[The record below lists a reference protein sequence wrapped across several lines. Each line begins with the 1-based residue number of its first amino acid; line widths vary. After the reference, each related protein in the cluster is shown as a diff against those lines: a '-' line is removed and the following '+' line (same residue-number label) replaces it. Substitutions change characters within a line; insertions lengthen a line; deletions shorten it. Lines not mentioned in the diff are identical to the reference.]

1 MIRKLA
7 LPLLTFAA
15 ASSLHSA
22 PTPAAADSPQTFSFE
37 GDGFDTW
44 TDAGSAFGSGPAAG
58 PIKGMNGT
66 VTGFGGHAFA
76 CSGHG
81 GDKATGSLTSPE
93 ILVDASRPFLHFL
106 IAGGSLAGQ
115 TAVQL
120 LSDGKVVREA
130 TGKNS
135 LQLQQIAWDLAPWV
149 GKKVQLR
156 IIDQSTASWG
166 LIAADEFTFS
176 GDKALVLK
184 TTPAPKSK
192 PGKAAEVNAI
202 ELVSTSEIPGNNIP
216 KGTSLKIFATHEG
229 EQITSPTA
237 FAFDEKGALYVTETH
252 RFRYGIHDDRNNRFW
267 YLDDIAS
274 QTTADRR
281 TMHEK
286 WQAKVPL
293 GPMTEKSEI
302 IRKLTDDNGDG
313 KADKMTV
320 YADGFNDILDG
331 TAAGVYAQDGR
342 VYFACIPK
350 VYSLQ
355 DKDGDGKSD
364 QRDVVQD
371 GFGVRVSLSGHDLN
385 GFVLGMDGRIY
396 GTVGDRG
403 YSFTTKE
410 GVTYKSP
417 DQGAIF
423 RFEPD
428 GSKFEV
434 VHTGLRNPKEL
445 AFDEYGNGI
454 SVDNNSD
461 QGDPARVVY
470 MMEGADS
477 GWRMQHQA
485 LHTFRDDIGLPERP
499 ISPWMTE
506 KMAET
511 RNPAQPAYILPPVG
525 AITSGPSGLTYHP
538 GTGFLESERGRFL
551 VCDYRANGASS
562 GIWSFKVAPDGAGM
576 RFLEPYKLN
585 WGVCATDVEYSYDGR
600 LFVAD
605 FISGWESHDAGRI
618 YALSA
623 DSAPNGGRT
632 PDVARLMAEGFN
644 QRSNDDLAGLLLHAD
659 QRVRLRAHIA
669 LAAKE
674 GSTALLL
681 KAAQDPDKKHLFT
694 RLHGIW
700 GLGIRARK
708 SADQEAAPA
717 LVALLTDKEPE
728 VRAQAAHVLGE
739 VQGTDPAKLIPLLKD
754 ESSRARAFAALSLAR
769 LKAKDAWGPLL
780 ELLTQNGDADLY
792 LRHAGIMGLLGSGT
806 EAQIAAL
813 QKEKSPA
820 LRMASVI
827 ALRRLHSP
835 QLATFL
841 TDEDPRIADEAIR
854 AIHEEKVD
862 AARPALNALLDAYTG
877 PDAAKARPLTPMI
890 ARRVIHSAF
899 RTGGKQNA
907 DRLIKLAAQKSFDLD
922 QRREALRLLLQW
934 PQPHPVDQSLGR
946 LDPKP
951 ARDPKEVAPVL
962 EAGIPAM
969 LAAEDSLLAPTLKLV
984 EDLHLSRAAFTE
996 ASLRRIITTRNLP
1009 AAARS
1014 TALELWISGKPQDP
1028 DALLLEL
1035 STDPADE
1042 VAATALKDLAKTSPD
1057 KALAGAMQALKAKS
1071 ASRRQAAW
1079 TVLADIPGDASAQLI
1094 AKAVLD
1100 IPTPQSDKESQL
1112 EILEAAA
1119 KRSEPAVK
1127 TALAAYEASLDPANL
1142 LAKWMPAL
1150 YGGNVAKGGNLYLS
1164 HGSAQCFRCHR
1175 AGEGGHDAG
1184 GDAGPNLAG
1193 VGAKHER
1200 LYFLEALMNPGAKV
1214 APGYGMVFLTLK
1226 DGRNVGGIL
1235 QNETADAYEIL
1246 VAPDLWSVKKADVAA
1261 ASPPV
1266 SSMPPMSVFLTPH
1279 EARDIVAWLATLK
1292 TPLKNQPKRAEA
1304 KP

>member
-1 MIRKLA
+1 MSRRFKLLPA
-7 LPLLTFAA
+7 LSALLTTTSLLSAP
-15 ASSLHSA
+15 ASSPSGA
-22 PTPAAADSPQTFSFE
+22 NFSFE

-44 TDAGSAFGSGPAAG
+44 TEDGSAFGRGPAAG
-58 PIKGMNGT
+58 KVPGMNGT
-66 VTGFGGHAFA
+66 VTGFAGHAFA

-81 GDKATGSLTSPE
+81 GDPATGALTSPE
-93 ILVDASRPFLHFL
+93 IALTGGHLHFL
-106 IAGGSLAGQ
+106 VAGGNQPGK

-120 LSDGKVVREA
+120 LVDGKVVQEA
-130 TGKNS
+130 TGQNS
-135 LQLQQIAWDLAPWV
+135 LQLRQVTWDLSPWQ
-149 GKKVQLR
+149 GKKAQLR
-156 IIDQSTASWG
+156 IVDQATGGWG
-166 LIAADEFTFS
+166 LIVADEFVFS
-176 GDKALVLK
+176 NDKNFVIKVAS
-184 TTPAPKSK
+184 PK
-192 PGKAAEVNAI
+192 KAGADENGI
-202 ELVSTSEIPGNNIP
+202 ELVSTPVIPGNSIP
-216 KGTSLKIFATHEG
+216 KGTSIQIFATHEG
-229 EQITSPTA
+229 EKVTSPTA
-237 FAFDEKGALYVTETH
+237 FAFDEKGALYVAETH
-252 RFRYGIHDDRNNRFW
+252 RFRFGIHDDRNNRYW

-281 TMHEK
+281 AMHEK
-286 WQAKVPL
+286 WKAKVPL
-293 GPMTEKSEI
+293 ESMTEKSEV
-302 IRKLTDDNGDG
+302 IRKLVDENGDG

-320 YADGFNDILDG
+320 YADGFNDLLDG
-331 TAAGVYAQDGR
+331 TAAGVFAHEGR

-350 VYSLQ
+350 IYSLL
-355 DKDGDGKSD
+355 DKDGDGKAD
-364 QRDVVQD
+364 QRDVIED

-403 YSFTTKE
+403 FSFTTKE

-428 GSKFEV
+428 GSNFEV

-470 MMEGADS
+470 MIEGADS

-506 KMAET
+506 RMAET
-511 RNPAQPAYILPPVG
+511 RNPSQPAYIVPPVG
-525 AITSGPSGLTYHP
+525 TITSGPSGLTYHP
-538 GTGFLESERGRFL
+538 GSGFLESEKGRFL
-551 VCDYRANGASS
+551 VCDYRANAASS
-562 GIWSFKVAPDGAGM
+562 GIWSFKVTRDGAGM
-576 RFLEPYKLN
+576 KFEDPYKFN
-585 WGVCATDVEYSYDGR
+585 WGVCPTDVEYSYDGR
-600 LFVAD
+600 LFVSD

-618 YALSA
+618 YAITA
-623 DSAPNGGRT
+623 DSEKNAGRT
-632 PDVARLMAEGFN
+632 PDVAKLMSEDFN
-644 QRSNDDLAGLLLHAD
+644 QRSEDELAGLLLHAD
-659 QRVRLRAHIA
+659 QRVRLRAQIA
-669 LAAKE
+669 LAAKD
-674 GSTALLL
+674 GSTPLLV
-681 KAAQDPDKKHLFT
+681 KATQDQDHLLT

-708 SADQEAAPA
+708 SGDAAAATA
-717 LVALLTDKEPE
+717 LVALLKDQDAE

-739 VQGTDPAKLIPLLKD
+739 VKGTPSASLLPLLSD
-754 ESSRARAFAALSLAR
+754 SSNRVRGFAAISLGR
-769 LKAKDAWGPLL
+769 LKSKDAWAPLIEVL
-780 ELLTQNGDADLY
+780 AQNGDADLY
-792 LRHAGIMGLLGSGT
+792 LRHAAIMGLLGAGG
-806 EAQIAAL
+806 EAEFAAL
-813 QKEKSPA
+813 KTHNAPA
-820 LRMASVI
+820 VRMAAVI
-827 ALRRLHSP
+827 ALRRLHSSS
-835 QLATFL
+835 LASFL
-841 TDEDPRIADEAIR
+841 ADADPRISDEAIR

-862 AARPALNALLDAYTG
+862 AAHPALNAMLDAYIG
-877 PDAAKARPLTPMI
+877 PDAAKARKLSPMI

-899 RTGGKQNA
+899 RTGGKENA
-907 DRLIKLAAQKSFDLD
+907 DRLIKLAAQKTFDLD
-922 QRREALRLLLQW
+922 QRKEALRLLLQW

-962 EAGIPAM
+962 EAGIPAL
-969 LAAEDSLLAPTLKLV
+969 LASEEALLAPTLKLV

-996 ASLRRIITTRNLP
+996 ADLRRIITTRTLP
-1009 AAARS
+1009 AAARA
-1014 TALELWISGKPQDP
+1014 TALELWIAGKPQDA
-1028 DALLLEL
+1028 DSLLVEL
-1035 STDPADE
+1035 STDSADE
-1042 VAATALKDLAKTSPD
+1042 VAAAALTDLAKTSPE
-1057 KALAGAMQALKAKS
+1057 KALAGATQALKSKS
-1071 ASRRQAAW
+1071 VTRRQSAW
-1079 TVLADIPGDASAQLI
+1079 TVLAGIPGDAAAQLI
-1094 AKAVLD
+1094 AKAVQD

-1119 KRSEPAVK
+1119 KRNEPAVK
-1127 TALAAYEASLDPANL
+1127 AALTAYESSLNPADL

-1150 YGGNVAKGGNLYLS
+1150 YGGNVERGGSLFFS

-1226 DGRNVGGIL
+1226 GGGSVGGVL
-1235 QNETADAYEIL
+1235 QNETPDAYEIL
-1246 VAPDLWSVKKADVAA
+1246 VAPDLWSVKKSDVAA

-1266 SSMPPMSVFLTPH
+1266 SAMPPMSVFLNSH
-1279 EARDIVAWLATLK
+1279 EARDIVAWLSTLK
-1292 TPLKNQPKRAEA
+1292 KPLKGEAKKLEA
-1304 KP
+1304 KPYKKTKD